1 MSFQFTDR
9 RYRVKVS
16 KKPDKFEIILGFTV
30 IIVVSCLFYLPV
42 SYSPLQREN
51 L

>member
-9 RYRVKVS
+9 HYRVKIS
-16 KKPDKFEIILGFTV
+16 KKPDKFEIILAF
-30 IIVVSCLFYLPV
+30 IVSLVLSCLFYLPV
-42 SYSPLQREN
+42 SDSPQLREN

>member
-9 RYRVKVS
+9 RYRVKIYQ
-16 KKPDKFEIILGFTV
+16 KPDKFEIILVF
-30 IIVVSCLFYLPV
+30 IVSLVLSCLFYLSV
-42 SYSPLQREN
+42 SDSPLQREN